1 MNYNYYDFQNFVFS
15 MFTYLDGRIGPV
27 RSYGYNALDDQD
39 SNVIAL
45 TRPFNSIEIYTQNFN
60 SFLEDFVNADMSLIK
75 TIITEI
81 IAHELSHVNQKIN
94 YSIIGLYSEN
104 NLGYEDYIKFIES
117 SNIDN
122 SIRFL
127 EDHAV
132 EIYKLFGFI
141 LNVSYLEAKR
151 KSSGLP
157 NKFISKATCFEECWE
172 QSMSLLFKDNS
183 YKTANNIY
191 VTKNNGY
198 KYIIKQNGLYNYEK
212 SVANEMD
219 SLTAYMTT
227 FDNIREDGDTLYINY

>member
-15 MFTYLDGRIGPV
+15 MFNYLDGRIGPV
-27 RSYGYNALDDQD
+27 RSYGYKVLDKD

-60 SFLEDFVNADMSLIK
+60 SYLEDFGNADMSLIK

-81 IAHELSHVNQKIN
+81 LAHELSHVNQKIN
-94 YSIIGLYSEN
+94 YSVIGLYSEN

-127 EDHAV
+127 ENHAI

-151 KSSGLP
+151 KSAGLS

-172 QSMSLLFKDNS
+172 QSMSLVFKDNS
-183 YKTANNIY
+183 YKSAKNIY
-191 VTKNNGY
+191 VTKNDSY

-212 SVANEMD
+212 SVANELD
-219 SLTAYMTT
+219 SLTAHMTM
-227 FDNIREDGDTLYINY
+227 FDNIREDGNTLYINY